1 MPADEGLSAVGI
13 TALGVASAR
22 AVVSRRPDRLFDDPP
37 AAKVAQRAQRELA
50 EAFGSGAHGAAQA
63 GPVDEEAVRAFPE
76 YAAARTR
83 YSDDC
88 LLQASAAGYRQWA
101 ELLAGHRSWGM
112 TSAAISSIW
121 SKSDRS
127 SSCR

>member
-1 MPADEGLSAVGI
+1 MPAGEGLSAVGI

-22 AVVSRRPDRLFDDPP
+22 AVESRRPDRLLDDPP
-37 AAKVAQRAQRELA
+37 SAKVVQWAQRELA
-50 EAFGSGAHGAAQA
+50 EAFGSGAHGAARRPDPKLRVPSRSTPLSA
-63 GPVDEEAVRAFPE
+63 RATSTIACCRP
-76 YAAARTR
+76 ARPGAAR
-83 YSDDC
+83 
-88 LLQASAAGYRQWA
+88 WA
-101 ELLAGHRSWGM
+101 DLLAGHRSWGM